1 MLVMPDAQPFFFP
14 RGRTACLLI
23 HGFTGTPKEMRGLGE
38 FLANL
43 DYTVLGIRL
52 AGHATRVEDLMRCHW
67 EDWLASVEDGLALLH
82 STYEQV
88 FVIGLSMGGILA
100 LLAAANY
107 PVNGAVALSTPYA
120 LPADWRLNFIRWFKY
135 LQPFVPKGNPDWHN
149 PALAKEHRE
158 YPAYPTA
165 GIEQLRTL
173 LAKMRQE
180 LPLIHVP
187 VLLIHSRQDRAV
199 SPENAIR
206 IFETLETPEK
216 KLIWVE
222 NSGHVLTCDTD
233 HPIVF
238 HEIATFLKSF
248 SQPNSVT

>member
-1 MLVMPDAQPFFFP
+1 MVLMSEAQPFFFP

-23 HGFTGTPKEMRGLGE
+23 HGFTGTPKEMRKLGE
-38 FLANL
+38 YLADLN
-43 DYTVLGIRL
+43 YTVLGIRL
-52 AGHATRVEDLMRCHW
+52 AGHATRLEDLMRCRW

-82 STYEQV
+82 ANYDQV
-88 FVIGLSMGGILA
+88 FAIGLSMGGVLA

-107 PVNGAVALSTPYA
+107 PLHGAVGLSTPYD
-120 LPADWRLNFIRWFKY
+120 LPHDWRLRFIRWLKH
-135 LQPFVPKGNPDWHN
+135 LLPTVPKGTPDWHN
-149 PALAKEHRE
+149 PALAKDHRE

-165 GIEQLRTL
+165 GIEQLMGL

-180 LPLIHVP
+180 LPLIRIP

-206 IFETLETPEK
+206 IYEHLETPEK
-216 KLIWVE
+216 KLIWLE
-222 NSGHVLTCDTD
+222 NSGHVITCDTD

-238 HEIATFLKSF
+238 HEIATFLKTF
-248 SQPNSVT
+248 SVVETSS